1 MRARNITEEKDLFNL
16 QPGGEIDFTLL
27 TGEEVTAMVLERMDC
42 ADAKECELT
51 LIFKDCL
58 RDEFRMNKE
67 WTNEGGYEESEL
79 RRKLGGVILGNIPT
93 EIRKM
98 MIPCENGD
106 LLRLPTEKE
115 IFGENEFGE
124 EEPDAH
130 QFELMKER
138 RNRIAFQGKNGE
150 WEWYWLQNK
159 AVASSAYFAYCNT
172 YGGANYYCASGS
184 SGVRPLFKLRIV

>member
-1 MRARNITEEKDLFNL
+1 M
-16 QPGGEIDFTLL
+16 
-27 TGEEVTAMVLERMDC
+27 
-42 ADAKECELT
+42 
-51 LIFKDCL
+51 
-58 RDEFRMNKE
+58 
-67 WTNEGGYEESEL
+67 
-79 RRKLGGVILGNIPT
+79 ILGNIPT

-150 WEWYWLQNK
+150 WEWYCLQNK

>member
-159 AVASSAYFAYCNT
+159 AVASSPYFAYCSADGDAAYNS
-172 YGGANYYCASGS
+172 ASTS
-184 SGVRPLFKLRIV
+184 YGVRPLFKLRIV